1 MSGIWSRRLLG
12 LLLVGLAAAAAVWF
26 AWPRP
31 IPVEIARIGKG
42 YMEVTV
48 EEEGRTRVRNV
59 YTVSAPIAGRAL
71 RTPRRIGDEVIVE
84 ETVVAVIEPADPG
97 LLDIH
102 SREELEAALSAA
114 EAAVGLAEH
123 EVQRLEAALEFA
135 RAELDRAEAL
145 ARRAV
150 VPVTALDKARVD
162 VDVNAHALASARA
175 HLDVRRS
182 ERAGIA
188 ARLAAPTPGTEAAGA
203 GWAVQLRAPV
213 TGNVL
218 RIFQESEAVVPA
230 GAPLIEIG
238 DPLDLEVVSDLL
250 STEAV
255 QLEIGAPVRIDG
267 WGGLP
272 IRGELSRID
281 RAGFTKVSALGIDE
295 QRVRATVDLVDPP
308 EAWGR
313 LGHDFRVIVHVT
325 QWSAED
331 VLTVPVAAL
340 FRLRDTW
347 AVFRVEEGR
356 ARVALVQIGRRNN
369 EVAEV
374 VEGLSTGDAVILH
387 PSDRIVDGVA
397 VAERATAD
405 SATAALRPA
414 D

>member
-1 MSGIWSRRLLG
+1 MSGIWLTRLLG
-12 LLLVGLAAAAAVWF
+12 LLLVGLAVAAGAWF

-31 IPVEIARIGKG
+31 IPVEVARIGAS

-59 YTVSAPIAGRAL
+59 YTVSAPITGRAL
-71 RTPRRIGDEVIVE
+71 RTPRRVSDEVIAG
-84 ETVVAVIEPADPG
+84 ETVVAVIEPPAPG
-97 LLDIH
+97 LIDIR

-123 EVQRLEAALEFA
+123 EVQRLETALAFA
-135 RAELDRAEAL
+135 RAELERAEIL
-145 ARRAV
+145 AQRAV
-150 VPVTALDKARVD
+150 IAATALDKVRVD

-175 HLDVRRS
+175 HLEVRRS
-182 ERAGIA
+182 ERASIA
-188 ARLAAPTPGTEAAGA
+188 SRLATPTPWTEAAGA
-203 GWAVQLRAPV
+203 GWAVQLRAPI

-218 RIFQESEAVVPA
+218 RIFQESEALVSA
-230 GAPLIEIG
+230 GMPLIEIG
-238 DPLDLEVVSDLL
+238 DPLDLEVVSDFL

-255 QLEIGAPVRIDG
+255 QLEIGAPVRVDG
-267 WGGLP
+267 WGGPP

-295 QRVRATVDLVDPP
+295 QRVRVTVDLVDPLA
-308 EAWGR
+308 AWAR

-325 QWSAED
+325 QWSADD

-340 FRLRDTW
+340 FRLRGSW
-347 AVFRVEEGR
+347 AVFRVKDGH

-387 PSDRIVDGVA
+387 PSDRVVDGVA
-397 VAERATAD
+397 VVERATPD
-405 SATAALRPA
+405 SAAAALRPA